1 MPLFLSISLCIFCF
15 LQKSKRAKCLAIT
28 LSTHTELQA
37 HETSNSGIRQ
47 YQELPSC
54 MRDTALKAPVLA
66 SCSVLHAAVSKPRPL
81 ASLGLPTASAPA
93 FMKNTFITSLC
104 KKARHT
110 KSDIEDGRVS
120 GMVDLQVN
128 VLLNLVS
135 FQVRLSFFFRNR
147 FPFLPHDGT
156 HLSKRCIRMLF
167 GDLQRKISEK
177 ISWLERFQVDCSDP
191 DRSQS
196 IYART
201 SS

>member
-15 LQKSKRAKCLAIT
+15 LQKSKRAKCLALT
-28 LSTHTELQA
+28 LATHRKLEA
-37 HETSNSGIRQ
+37 HETSNSVFRQ

-93 FMKNTFITSLC
+93 FMKNTFMTGLC
-104 KKARHT
+104 KKARYT
-110 KSDIEDGRVS
+110 RSDIKDW
-120 GMVDLQVN
+120 MIDLQVD

-135 FQVRLSFFFRNR
+135 FQVRLSFFFGNR

-156 HLSKRCIRMLF
+156 HLSERCVRMLF
-167 GDLQRKISEK
+167 GDLQQKTSEK
-177 ISWLERFQVDCSDP
+177 INCLEQFQVDCSDP
-191 DRSQS
+191 DHKASMLGLS
-196 IYART
+196 DHP
-201 SS
+201 